1 MKKSFLILSAV
12 FLGLTACSSTP
23 KNPVDAT
30 PGRTADVEFL
40 EANGPLTLTFDEKG
54 NWLSIRSS
62 ATAPLVNNAP
72 EGVEIAFKTATMRA
86 KRNLAEFMSNDVKS
100 TKSVQTISKSYLKN
114 IAQVDSSNES
124 NTSGDDED
132 AASNSQATKESR
144 QKANTI
150 AQKHPDAIVIGSDQ
164 VAWREG
170 APDIFISKPLSTEKA
185 IRQLQANSDKI
196 VYFSTA
202 LSVQQYATGFEQTL
216 VEHYKVKFRK
226 LSMAEIERY
235 VAVEQPLH
243 CAGSFKCE
251 SLGISL
257 FEQMIGQDQTTLM
270 GMPMIQLCQILRQLN
285 ILVP

>member
-1 MKKSFLILSAV
+1 MNTQIILA
-12 FLGLTACSSTP
+12 SSSQTRKDLMDRLKIQYECVVP
-23 KNPVDAT
+23 DIDESPH
-30 PGRTADVEFL
+30 GELHADDL
-40 EANGPLTLTFDEKG
+40 AQRL
-54 NWLSIRSS
+54 
-62 ATAPLVNNAP
+62 
-72 EGVEIAFKTATMRA
+72 AF
-86 KRNLAEFMSNDVKS
+86 E
-100 TKSVQTISKSYLKN
+100 
-114 IAQVDSSNES
+114 
-124 NTSGDDED
+124 
-132 AASNSQATKESR
+132 
-144 QKANTI
+144 KANAI

-170 APDIFISKPLSTEKA
+170 APDIFIGKPLSTEKA

-202 LSVQQYATGFEQTL
+202 LSVQQHATGFEQTL

>member
-1 MKKSFLILSAV
+1 MNTQIILA
-12 FLGLTACSSTP
+12 SSSQTRKDLMDRLKIQYECVVP
-23 KNPVDAT
+23 DIDESPR
-30 PGRTADVEFL
+30 GELHADDL
-40 EANGPLTLTFDEKG
+40 ARRL
-54 NWLSIRSS
+54 
-62 ATAPLVNNAP
+62 
-72 EGVEIAFKTATMRA
+72 AF
-86 KRNLAEFMSNDVKS
+86 E
-100 TKSVQTISKSYLKN
+100 
-114 IAQVDSSNES
+114 
-124 NTSGDDED
+124 
-132 AASNSQATKESR
+132 
-144 QKANTI
+144 KANAI

-170 APDIFISKPLSTEKA
+170 APDIFIGKPLSTEKA